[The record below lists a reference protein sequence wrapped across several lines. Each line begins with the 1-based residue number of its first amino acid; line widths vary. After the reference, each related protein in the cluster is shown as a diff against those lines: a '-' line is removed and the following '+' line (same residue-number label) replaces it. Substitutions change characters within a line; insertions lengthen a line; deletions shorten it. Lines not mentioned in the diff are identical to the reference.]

1 MSRENEGKMYF
12 DDNEKEKSGNWRL
25 DKDEEDSKE
34 GKGNKDPKK
43 LAKKLRNRGGRT
55 FVLDKT
61 KGKGGEYKE
70 V

>member
-1 MSRENEGKMYF
+1 MSKQEKGRLYASEEPQGLRM
-12 DDNEKEKSGNWRL
+12 DNW
-25 DKDEEDSKE
+25 DEDSKE

-61 KGKGGEYKE
+61 KGKRGEYRE